1 MFEQELALEKKTSPI
16 FSLLLM
22 VCLIVGIVAV
32 ALYFVVQSRKV
43 LTTAEA
49 TPVLQAGIERQAPA
63 ILRFETGQVEDEAK
77 PEPRYRLLEKEGYLK
92 IDKEKKGKTP
102 ISLTEKGQTW
112 LAGIAGV
119 KKVSTSDGN
128 DKYTVPLAK
137 RKLVEISKIT
147 METPSSAHV
156 EYTWKWEPTA
166 AGDLFDAA
174 GPAVKAFG
182 TWDRTTLIDKE
193 GAAFYHGAP
202 TKVTVFMVNRD
213 NGWEITTE

>member
-1 MFEQELALEKKTSPI
+1 MFDEELALEKKTSSI

-22 VCLIVGIVAV
+22 VCLIVGIAGVAI
-32 ALYFVVQSRKV
+32 YFVLQSRKV

-63 ILRFETGQVEDEAK
+63 VLRFETGQVEDEAK
-77 PEPRYRLLEKEGYLK
+77 PEPHYRLLEKEGYLK

-102 ISLTEKGQTW
+102 ITLTEKGQAW
-112 LAGIAGV
+112 LATIAGV
-119 KKVSTSDGN
+119 KKATVADGN
-128 DKYTVPLAK
+128 EKYTVPLAK

-147 METPSSAHV
+147 METPSRADV
-156 EYTWKWEPTA
+156 EYSWKWAPTA

-182 TWDRTTLIDKE
+182 MWDRTTLIDKE
-193 GAAFYHGAP
+193 GAAFYHGEP
-202 TKVTVFMVNRD
+202 TKVTVIMVNGD
-213 NGWEITTE
+213 KGWEITAE

>member
-1 MFEQELALEKKTSPI
+1 MFEQESVLEKKSSSVL
-16 FSLLLM
+16 SLLLM
-22 VCLIVGIVAV
+22 VCLIVGIAVV
-32 ALYFVVQSRKV
+32 ALYFVIQSRRV

-49 TPVLQAGIERQAPA
+49 TPILLAGMERQPPA

-77 PEPRYRLLEKEGYLK
+77 PEPQYRLLEKEGYLK

-102 ISLTEKGQTW
+102 ISLTEKGQAW

-128 DKYTVPLAK
+128 EKYTVPLAK

-147 METPSSAHV
+147 METPSRADV
-156 EYTWKWEPTA
+156 EYLWKWDTTA

-182 TWDRTTLIDKE
+182 TWDRTTLIDKQ
-193 GAAFYHGAP
+193 GAAFYHAEP
-202 TKVTVFMVNRD
+202 TKVTVIMVNRD
-213 NGWEITTE
+213 KEWEISNE